1 MTKVKV
7 PNKPKAEKLFNFPI
21 LMKASN
27 SNLVIEFTSEQCGV
41 VQRACNGYDRLYMS
55 SDWASCYNEYV
66 WMPFTG
72 QITLEND

>member
-7 PNKPKAEKLFNFPI
+7 SDEPKAEKLFNFPI

-27 SNLVIEFTSEQCGV
+27 PDLIVEFTSEQCGV

-55 SDWASCYNEYV
+55 SEWNSCRDESI
-66 WMPFTG
+66 WTPFTG